1 MTLGTD
7 LSVLIGFVAHDASV
21 IDLQR
26 TQRPYTP
33 LVARLL
39 EAHGNPPAPPGT
51 RLPVHD
57 LTTVSERENVAQAM
71 ILRLLTPQGSLTAL
85 GHPGYGSRLHLLV
98 GEPKSDAL
106 RNLCRVYVLEA
117 VRQEP
122 RVQDAATQLDFDV
135 SSEGADE
142 FRFTLGIAPVTG
154 GDPVTLGL
162 EVAL

>member
-7 LSVLIGFVAHDASV
+7 LSVLIGFAAHDASAV
-21 IDLQR
+21 DLQR
-26 TQRPYTP
+26 TARPSTP
-33 LVARLL
+33 LTVRLL
-39 EAHGNPPAPPGT
+39 EAHGGHSG
-51 RLPVHD
+51 PVHD
-57 LTTVSERENVAQAM
+57 LATLSERENVAQAM
-71 ILRLLTPQGSLTAL
+71 ILRLLTPQGSLSAL
-85 GHPGYGSRLHLLV
+85 GHAGYGSRLHLLI

-122 RVQDAATQLDFDV
+122 RVQDAATQLDFDPR
-135 SSEGADE
+135 SESASE